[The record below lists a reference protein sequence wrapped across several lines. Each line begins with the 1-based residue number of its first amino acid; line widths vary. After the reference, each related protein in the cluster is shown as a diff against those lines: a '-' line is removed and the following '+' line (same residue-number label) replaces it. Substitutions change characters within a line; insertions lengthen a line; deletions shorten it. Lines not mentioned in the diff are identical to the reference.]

1 MSMDYREENGEVVI
15 TKARIHWSVYLLPAV
30 LTVVL
35 GLIYEG
41 LALFGVVWLVYEAVS
56 ARNVELVV
64 SSKRIHGKYGIVN
77 TKQIDVLLNRVGD
90 INIQKGMLGSIL
102 GYGKLE
108 IRTGTGEFVFKKIA
122 DPETF
127 RNTVLNA
134 ADQMEEGRFTRQS
147 DRFENAIYQQTAMQ
161 IKAAEQ
167 IIGSVES
174 ARLPNKEESQSQLL
188 QIQDPELELKEPAA
202 WPNMS
207 GEGVVRK
214 KIEWPLWKDG
224 SPVLIKSCFIEELLE
239 SHQLQ
244 VRMSIQNL
252 FDAAIEALYLDIQGF
267 DVLKE
272 EKCFLKKIPMLD
284 LDILSGKSYTLL
296 PIKLPDTSI
305 RRINIY
311 VRYVVFANEQVW
323 NCREEE
329 PFREIRM
336 EQKPYGL
343 EYRCDIEKLANE
355 NGLMERGICQY
366 TYQPIYEDNYWV
378 CGCQQFNIGD
388 ICTNCGIAKEVIQNV
403 FQPELI
409 EERHQN
415 RMKLEK
421 EEKERIRQE
430 QERQKAEEERL
441 HREQEEEKRRL
452 KEMREEQMRQMVQQ
466 MQCQAGKL
474 MDAVKSGAEN
484 LKDGTM
490 QKTGNFKKAIS
501 NQVDDLL
508 EEARRENEK
517 KNCLNCGA
525 VNDGNAKFCTKCG
538 HSMKDKSKT
547 ESDKE
552 DSGCN

>member
-1 MSMDYREENGEVVI
+1 MDYREENGEVVI
-15 TKARIHWSVYLLPAV
+15 TKARIHWSIYLLPAV
-30 LTVVL
+30 LTIVL

-41 LALFGVVWLVYEAVS
+41 LALFGIVWLVCEVVY

-64 SSKRIHGKYGIVN
+64 SSKRLHGKYGIVN
-77 TKQIDVLLNRVGD
+77 TKQIDVLLNKVGD
-90 INIQKGMLGSIL
+90 INIQKGILGSVL
-102 GYGKLE
+102 GYGELE

-147 DRFENAIYQQTAMQ
+147 DRFESAIYQQTVMQ
-161 IKAAEQ
+161 MKAAEQ
-167 IIGSVES
+167 IFGTVES
-174 ARLPNKEESQSQLL
+174 ARLPNKEESQSQLSK
-188 QIQDPELELKEPAA
+188 IQTPEVELKDPDTLS
-202 WPNMS
+202 NMP

-214 KIEWPLWKDG
+214 KIEWPLWKEG
-224 SPVLIKSCFIEELLE
+224 SPILIKSCFIEELLE

-244 VRMSIQNL
+244 VRISIQNL
-252 FDAAIEALYLDIQGF
+252 LDTAIEALYLDIQGF

-284 LDILSGKSYTLL
+284 LEILSGKSYALL
-296 PIKLPDTSI
+296 PIKLPDASI
-305 RRINIY
+305 RRISIY
-311 VRYVVFANEQVW
+311 VRHVVFANEHVW
-323 NCREEE
+323 NCSGEE

-343 EYRCDIEKLANE
+343 EYRNDIEKLANE
-355 NGLMERGICQY
+355 NGLMERGICRY
-366 TYQPIYEDNYWV
+366 TYQPIYEDNYWI

-403 FQPELI
+403 FQPKLI
-409 EERHQN
+409 EERHQH

-421 EEKERIRQE
+421 EEKERKRQE
-430 QERQKAEEERL
+430 QERQQAEEERL

-474 MDAVKSGAEN
+474 MGAVKSGVEN

-490 QKTGNFKKAIS
+490 QKTDHLKKAIS
-501 NQVDDLL
+501 NQVDELL
-508 EEARRENEK
+508 DEARRENEK
-517 KNCLNCGA
+517 KNCSKCGA
-525 VNDGNAKFCTKCG
+525 VNDENAKFCTKCG
-538 HSMKDKSKT
+538 HPMKDKSKT
-547 ESDKE
+547 ELDKDGGE
-552 DSGCN
+552 HD